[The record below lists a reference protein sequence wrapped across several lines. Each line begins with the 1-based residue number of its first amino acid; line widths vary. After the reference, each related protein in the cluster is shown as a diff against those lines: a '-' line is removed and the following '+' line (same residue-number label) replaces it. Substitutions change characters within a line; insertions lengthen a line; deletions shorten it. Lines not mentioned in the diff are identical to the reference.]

1 MVRPPLSRYAAP
13 SWLAALSLLLAGCA
27 HRAQTVE
34 QPLPVPPT
42 AAAEIG
48 ELRPGLLRGYLDR
61 KVLPDSLAL
70 VSAPP
75 AADSPAFA
83 ADQEVYQRTRP
94 LLSGARGQLA
104 ARDARLEFPQ
114 ALEAFACAADLDI
127 TESATP
133 HLYTLLRRTLVDAGL
148 STYRAKDHHQRTR
161 PFALNRQASCT
172 PAEEPKLAKDGSYP
186 SGHSAV
192 GWAWGLVLAEL
203 MPERADALLQRS
215 YAFGQ
220 SRVVCGVHWQS
231 DVDAGR
237 VVGAAA
243 VARQHADATFQA
255 QLRAAAA
262 EIRESRAAG
271 RGSASANCASE
282 AEALKQ

>member
-94 LLSGARGQLA
+94 LLSDAVAQSLTQQIIGRAMMPGDSLPSESDIGKRLGVSKPVVREAIRKLSALGIVDIKQGKQTTVGRPGRDQGVNLQRVVRRRLRRLFGQPLA
-104 ARDARLEFPQ
+104 Q
-114 ALEAFACAADLDI
+114 
-127 TESATP
+127 ESAELGNCVGS
-133 HLYTLLRRTLVDAGL
+133 H
-148 STYRAKDHHQRTR
+148 
-161 PFALNRQASCT
+161 RQAGGHGM
-172 PAEEPKLAKDGSYP
+172 PA
-186 SGHSAV
+186 H
-192 GWAWGLVLAEL
+192 
-203 MPERADALLQRS
+203 
-215 YAFGQ
+215 GQ
-220 SRVVCGVHWQS
+220 Q
-231 DVDAGR
+231 
-237 VVGAAA
+237 
-243 VARQHADATFQA
+243 QA
-255 QLRAAAA
+255 
-262 EIRESRAAG
+262 
-271 RGSASANCASE
+271 
-282 AEALKQ
+282 